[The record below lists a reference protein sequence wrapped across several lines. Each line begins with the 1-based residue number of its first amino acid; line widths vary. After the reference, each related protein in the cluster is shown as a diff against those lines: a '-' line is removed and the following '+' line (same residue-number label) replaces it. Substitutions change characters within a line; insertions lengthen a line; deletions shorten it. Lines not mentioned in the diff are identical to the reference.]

1 MHLPTA
7 GILYYVHVS
16 FWPLKFW
23 FRTGRIISHPVWHA
37 SFSRLTLGPFFF
49 VTQNHLRTMTRLN
62 LCHWSNQQYELACA
76 KFLCCVDSVTSSQ
89 SSSSASHDQGPGLVA
104 NHHRSHEFQVHV
116 IDTTRRYIH
125 GDSSPSWRPQ
135 CVRLHA
141 FFFGFPVYFV
151 CTLRQSHVIICIIV
165 S

>member
-7 GILYYVHVS
+7 GIRYYVHVP

-23 FRTGRIISHPVWHA
+23 FITGRIISHPVWHA

-49 VTQNHLRTMTRLN
+49 VTQNRLRTMTRLN

-76 KFLCCVDSVTSSQ
+76 KFLCCVDSVTLSQ
-89 SSSSASHDQGPGLVA
+89 SSSSASRDQGQGLVA

-125 GDSSPSWRPQ
+125 GDSSPSWHPR

-141 FFFGFPVYFV
+141 FFFGFPVYSV